1 MVSKYR
7 KRAPQFL
14 NIRAHH
20 VPPLFRRP
28 TFNHLPKNNVSR
40 LVSVRPRKNPR
51 KNMRVGLLHEYVGLA
66 TLLAMSQV
74 LVSKAVESQDAC
86 DRRLFSRQRGAGDTG
101 TRGDGCEGIQG
112 EENRVQEYHGRDCY
126 NRPSP

>member
-1 MVSKYR
+1 
-7 KRAPQFL
+7 
-14 NIRAHH
+14 
-20 VPPLFRRP
+20 
-28 TFNHLPKNNVSR
+28 
-40 LVSVRPRKNPR
+40 
-51 KNMRVGLLHEYVGLA
+51 MRVGLLHEYVGLA

-126 NRPSP
+126 NRSTP